1 MKKSISKILSVFV
14 LAAMLVA
21 MTACG
26 GEDMSN
32 SKYTGNWEATS
43 ATTMGMTL
51 DMATL
56 GTTMTMELKSNGKAA
71 VVFDG
76 ESGSGDW
83 SETGTGVKITASD
96 GTVEFTD
103 KDGKLVM
110 TESGVEFIFE
120 KK

>member
-1 MKKSISKILSVFV
+1 
-14 LAAMLVA
+14 MLVA

-32 SKYTGNWEATS
+32 SKYTGNWEAKQAVAS
-43 ATTMGMTL
+43 GMTL

-56 GTTMTMELKSNGKAA
+56 GTTMKMELKSNGKAT
-71 VVFDG
+71 VEFDG

-83 SETGTGVKITASD
+83 TETDTGIKITASD
-96 GTVEFTD
+96 GTVECTD